1 MDLPNPSPS
10 RLDRPRSLKSFAFE
24 FLMITIAVF
33 IGSLGEYFLDH
44 RIIDERLRNGLVS
57 MKDDLDTDLRNLDRI
72 IAQADNGVAF
82 LSRTRQ
88 AAVDYQT
95 GRLSAT
101 DYLSRVVDDLPNVY
115 VYNTF
120 FMDRTS
126 FTNLSSAGLL
136 NVEDS
141 ADLRSAISE
150 YYEVY
155 GKRLSDNNA
164 LLDREAIT
172 YYEQSFPLQSAYESG
187 RFGTPGRQSTQ
198 QNVDVYLRL
207 SSVREN
213 LLSGE
218 LIPATDRLI
227 LRVAD
232 YKEILLEMRRLN
244 REAARLLR
252 EQAIGS

>member
-1 MDLPNPSPS
+1 MDLPNPS

-72 IAQADNGVAF
+72 IAQADKGIAF

-88 AAVDYQT
+88 TAVDYQT

-164 LLDREAIT
+164 LLDREAIA

-187 RFGTPGRQSTQ
+187 RFGIPGRQSTQ

>member
-1 MDLPNPSPS
+1 MEVHQAGH
-10 RLDRPRSLKSFAFE
+10 RERPRSLRSFAFE

-33 IGSLGEYFLDH
+33 VGSLGEYFLDH
-44 RIIDERLRNGLVS
+44 RLIEERLENGLVS
-57 MKDDLDTDLRNLDRI
+57 MRDDLDTDLRNIDRI
-72 IAQADNGVAF
+72 ISLSDKGIEF

-88 AAVDYQT
+88 AAIDYQMGKLPT
-95 GRLSAT
+95 A
-101 DYLSRVVDDLPNVY
+101 DYLRGVVEDLSNVY

-155 GKRLSDNNA
+155 GKRLNDNNA
-164 LLDREAIT
+164 LLDREAIS
-172 YYEQSFPLQSAYESG
+172 YYESAFPLQSAYESG
-187 RFGTPGRQSTQ
+187 RFGIPSRRSTQ
-198 QNVDVYLRL
+198 ENVEVYLRL
-207 SSVREN
+207 PAVRDR
-213 LLSGE
+213 LLSGD

-244 REAARLLR
+244 REAARLLQ
-252 EQAIGS
+252 E